1 MNSSHQDRVNQPLQ
15 KIRFWAG
22 YFLFISIISYAIYKT
37 PADIFNVDIYWMTAG
52 LLFIVLMFCIQS
64 IQVYIFLGSH
74 NIKYKLLWPALF
86 TARKGILNTVMPA
99 KTGSLVLVG
108 MLTNHYDVK
117 WYQYVKYSAVGAIIA
132 LVVSLLSVIWML
144 FGFIIFLLL
153 VIVYFSSLHLVS
165 RYYTRLYINRG
176 IAMSVA
182 AAFMYLSMIG
192 IFWAMLNGLGYD
204 ASLLQAS
211 QYAVASNT
219 LAQVSIT
226 PGNIGVRELVLGLIS
241 PYLSVPATVGVLA
254 GGVFFVLRTIVYG
267 LFMIILDRIIR
278 NRSESGRVNN

>member
-1 MNSSHQDRVNQPLQ
+1 
-15 KIRFWAG
+15 
-22 YFLFISIISYAIYKT
+22 
-37 PADIFNVDIYWMTAG
+37 
-52 LLFIVLMFCIQS
+52 
-64 IQVYIFLGSH
+64 
-74 NIKYKLLWPALF
+74 
-86 TARKGILNTVMPA
+86 
-99 KTGSLVLVG
+99 
-108 MLTNHYDVK
+108 
-117 WYQYVKYSAVGAIIA
+117 
-132 LVVSLLSVIWML
+132 
-144 FGFIIFLLL
+144 
-153 VIVYFSSLHLVS
+153 
-165 RYYTRLYINRG
+165 
-176 IAMSVA
+176 MSVA